1 MSYRTAIIAILGVTL
16 LIAGPILSQQNTAPN
31 PLDVVPDN
39 MPFDVPYGDPISL
52 DRAEAVI
59 NTAVAEAKKRAWKMN
74 IAVVDWS
81 GNLVAFQRMDG
92 AQLASIQVAQHKAR
106 AAATFRRDTKAFE
119 SGIQASNLT
128 YLLTLDGIIASR
140 GGIPLVEKGKIIGA
154 IGCSGGA
161 SSQDEAVCKA
171 GAAVIK

>member
-1 MSYRTAIIAILGVTL
+1 MSYRKPIIAILGVAL
-16 LIAGPILSQQNTAPN
+16 LIAGPILSQQNTVPS

-39 MPFDVPYGDPISL
+39 MPFDVPYGAPISL
-52 DRAEAVI
+52 ERSEAVI
-59 NTAVAEAKKRAWKMN
+59 NTAVTEAKKRAWKMN

-92 AQLASIQVAQHKAR
+92 AQLASIQVAEHKAR
-106 AAATFRRDTKAFE
+106 AAATFRRDTKVFE